1 MTAYEVRISYWS
13 SDVCSAD
20 LFLSRGC
27 LHRLDAARGAALFLT
42 ILSFILALPKGIAIG
57 EMVMLAF
64 LFIMLLATRRE
75 FYRRASLFAQSF
87 SIGWFIAV
95 GCLVAGVIW
104 VLFFVYRDV
113 PYGNRSEEHTSE
125 LQFLMRI
132 SYAVIC

>member
-1 MTAYEVRISYWS
+1 
-13 SDVCSAD
+13 
-20 LFLSRGC
+20 
-27 LHRLDAARGAALFLT
+27 
-42 ILSFILALPKGIAIG
+42 
-57 EMVMLAF
+57 MVMLAF

-113 PYGNRSEEHTSE
+113 PYGNELWWQFAFNAHAPRSLRAITGIAVVLLSYSFWQLLRPTRSEEHTSE
-125 LQFLMRI
+125 
-132 SYAVIC
+132 SSH

>member
-1 MTAYEVRISYWS
+1 
-13 SDVCSAD
+13 
-20 LFLSRGC
+20 
-27 LHRLDAARGAALFLT
+27 
-42 ILSFILALPKGIAIG
+42 
-57 EMVMLAF
+57 MVMLAF

-113 PYGNRSEEHTSE
+113 PYGNELWWQFAFNAHAPRSLRAITGIARSEEHTSE
-125 LQFLMRI
+125 LQSLMRN
-132 SYAVIC
+132 SYAVFCLKKKTKK

>member
-1 MTAYEVRISYWS
+1 
-13 SDVCSAD
+13 
-20 LFLSRGC
+20 
-27 LHRLDAARGAALFLT
+27 
-42 ILSFILALPKGIAIG
+42 
-57 EMVMLAF
+57 MVMLAF

-113 PYGNRSEEHTSE
+113 PYGNELWWQFAFNAHAPRSLRAITV
-125 LQFLMRI
+125 I
-132 SYAVIC
+132 AVVLLRYSFWQLLRPTAGRMTLSDYNDRKGKGCGREKRW